1 MDIGSIFLIL
11 GILVLVVLYVS
22 QPFVQRKATVVS
34 PVEHEFSALLAER
47 DRILNALQELDF
59 DFTLGK
65 IPEDSY
71 AIQRAEMLQRGA
83 ETLHQIDLLNKETDD
98 DTVGARLEAAIQA
111 RRAELEPSESS
122 LDPDDELEA
131 LIANRRR
138 GRNGKSGG
146 FCSQCGNA
154 IQRSDHFCPK
164 CGHPLD

>member
-34 PVEHEFSALLAER
+34 PEEHEFSALLAER

-71 AIQRAEMLQRGA
+71 ASQRADMLQRGA
-83 ETLHQIDLLNKETDD
+83 DTLRQIDDFQGEMGVDA
-98 DTVGARLEAAIQA
+98 VGARLEAAIQSH
-111 RRAELEPSESS
+111 RAESQPTESS
-122 LDPDDELEA
+122 LDSDDELEA

-138 GRNGKSGG
+138 ARNGKSSG

-154 IQRSDHFCPK
+154 IQRSDRFCPK
-164 CGHPLD
+164 CGHPLT

>member
-11 GILVLVVLYVS
+11 GVLVLAVLFIS

-34 PVEHEFSALLAER
+34 LEEHEFSALLAER

-71 AIQRAEMLQRGA
+71 AVQRADMLQRGA
-83 ETLHQIDLLNKETDD
+83 ETLRQIDLFQDD
-98 DTVGARLEAAIQA
+98 KGEDAVWARLESAIQS
-111 RRAELEPSESS
+111 RSEGPAEAS
-122 LDPDDELEA
+122 LDLDDELEA
-131 LIANRRR
+131 LIASRRR
-138 GRNGKSGG
+138 ARNGKSGG

-154 IQRSDHFCPK
+154 IQRSDRFCPK
-164 CGHPLD
+164 CGHSLA

>member
-11 GILVLVVLYVS
+11 GILVLVVLYIS

-34 PVEHEFSALLAER
+34 LEEHEFSALLAER

-65 IPEDSY
+65 IPEESY
-71 AIQRAEMLQRGA
+71 ADQRADLLQRGA
-83 ETLHQIDLLNKETDD
+83 ETLRQIDLLQSDMGDD
-98 DTVGARLEAAIQA
+98 DVGARLEAAIQS
-111 RRAELEPSESS
+111 RRAESQPAEGA

-138 GRNGKSGG
+138 TRNGKSGG

-154 IQRSDHFCPK
+154 IQRSDRFCPK
-164 CGHPLD
+164 CGHPLA

>member
-34 PVEHEFSALLAER
+34 LEEHEFSALLAER

-71 AIQRAEMLQRGA
+71 ATQRADMLQRGA
-83 ETLHQIDLLNKETDD
+83 ETLRQIDLFQSEAGDGS
-98 DTVGARLEAAIQA
+98 VGARLEAAIQS
-111 RRAELEPSESS
+111 RRAESQPVEGAP
-122 LDPDDELEA
+122 DPDDELEA

-138 GRNGKSGG
+138 ARNGKSGG

-154 IQRSDHFCPK
+154 IQRSDRFCPK
-164 CGHPLD
+164 CGHPLA

>member
-34 PVEHEFSALLAER
+34 HEEHAFSALLAER
-47 DRILNALQELDF
+47 DRIVNALQELDF

-71 AIQRAEMLQRGA
+71 ASQRIDMLQRGA
-83 ETLHQIDLLNKETDD
+83 GILRQIDNFQGELVD
-98 DTVGARLEAAIQA
+98 DTVGARLEAAIQS
-111 RRAELEPSESS
+111 RRAESQPTEAS

-138 GRNGKSGG
+138 ARNGKSGG

-154 IQRSDHFCPK
+154 IQKSDRFCPR
-164 CGHPLD
+164 CGHALT

>member
-34 PVEHEFSALLAER
+34 LEEHEFSALLAER

-71 AIQRAEMLQRGA
+71 VTQRAEMLQRGA
-83 ETLHQIDLLNKETDD
+83 QTLRQIDDFQGDLKD
-98 DTVGARLEAAIQA
+98 DTLGARLEAAIQS
-111 RRAELEPSESS
+111 RRAESQLAEDAP
-122 LDPDDELEA
+122 DPDDELEA

-138 GRNGKSGG
+138 ARNGKSGG

-154 IQRSDHFCPK
+154 IQRSDRFCPK